1 MKMIKLKNSVF
12 KLVEKAKKDINDIKT
27 EDAIKIHSN
36 KMNMFIDIRDIREIK
51 KTGRI
56 LGAKHVPRGM
66 LEFWIDP
73 NSPYHKEFFNENF
86 NFIFY
91 CASDWRSALAT
102 LAANNIGL
110 LNTSHLIGGYNR
122 WLELSGPIEEAR

>member
-1 MKMIKLKNSVF
+1 MIKLKNSVF
-12 KLVEKAKKDINDIKT
+12 KLVKNAKNNINHIDS

-36 KMNMFIDIRDIREIK
+36 KMNMFIDIRDTREIK
-51 KTGRI
+51 KSGRI

-73 NSPYHKEFFNENF
+73 DSPNHKKFFNEIF

-91 CASDWRSALAT
+91 CATDWLSAIAT
-102 LAANNIGL
+102 LAANNICL
-110 LNTSHLIGGYNR
+110 LNTSDLIGGYNR
-122 WLELSGPIEEAR
+122 WLELSGPIEESR

>member
-1 MKMIKLKNSVF
+1 MIKLKNSVF
-12 KLVEKAKKDINDIKT
+12 KLVENAKKNINYIRT
-27 EDAIKIHSN
+27 EDAIKTHSD

-51 KTGRI
+51 KSGRI

-73 NSPYHKEFFNENF
+73 NSPYHKKFFNENC

-102 LAANNIGL
+102 LSANNIGL

-122 WLELSGPIEEAR
+122 WLELNGPIEEAK